1 MNRSRSIIEDVN
13 GLQAVMQEWRR
24 DIHRHPELAFNENRT
39 AEMVA
44 QNLESFGA
52 EVFTGIGKT
61 GVVGKLT
68 NGNSDNAIGLRADMD
83 ALPMQENNDFSY
95 RSVNEGVFHGCGH
108 DGHTAMLLGAAKY
121 LSLTKEF
128 DGTVYFI
135 FQPAEEAAGGA
146 PEMIKDGLFDKF
158 RMASVYG
165 MHNMPG
171 MPVGEF
177 GIRCGHMFAA
187 FAPFDIEITGIG
199 GHAAMPQNCVDPI
212 VISSSVIQALQTVVS
227 RNIDP
232 FKPSVISVT
241 QVHAGDAY
249 NVIPDRVQLSGGV
262 RYFDQESGLIIKRRI
277 EEVLQGIC
285 STYGASFTLNYD
297 ELYPVL
303 SNHEKETGIA
313 VTAAC
318 DLVGAEKV
326 NAEIPATAGSE
337 DFAFMLLEKPGAY
350 ILIGN
355 GDGKGGCMIHHSS
368 YDFNDRILPLG
379 ASYWA
384 QLAENILT

>member
-1 MNRSRSIIEDVN
+1 MNRSRLIIEDVN
-13 GLQAVMQEWRR
+13 ELQAVMQEWRR
-24 DIHRHPELAFNENRT
+24 DIHQHPELAFNENRT

-68 NGNSDNAIGLRADMD
+68 NGNSDKAIGLRADMD

-158 RMASVYG
+158 RMTSVYG

-171 MPVGEF
+171 MPVGQF
-177 GIRCGHMFAA
+177 GIRSGHMFAA

-249 NVIPDRVQLSGGV
+249 NVIPDSVQLCGGV

-313 VTAAC
+313 VTAAS

-379 ASYWA
+379 ASYWI

>member
-1 MNRSRSIIEDVN
+1 MNRSRLIIEDVN
-13 GLQAVMQEWRR
+13 ELQAVMQEWRR
-24 DIHRHPELAFNENRT
+24 DIHQHPELAFNENRT

-158 RMASVYG
+158 RMTSVYG

-171 MPVGEF
+171 MPVGQF
-177 GIRCGHMFAA
+177 GIRSGHMFAA

-241 QVHAGDAY
+241 QVHAGAAY
-249 NVIPDRVQLSGGV
+249 NVIPDSVQLCGGV

-313 VTAAC
+313 VTAAS

-379 ASYWA
+379 ASYWI

>member
-1 MNRSRSIIEDVN
+1 MNRSRSIIVDVN
-13 GLQAVMQEWRR
+13 KLQAVMQECRR
-24 DIHRHPELAFNENRT
+24 DIHQHPELAFNENRT

-44 QNLESFGA
+44 HNLESFGA
-52 EVFTGIGKT
+52 EVFAGIGKT

-95 RSVNEGVFHGCGH
+95 RSINEGVFHGCGH

-121 LSLTKEF
+121 LTLTKEF
-128 DGTVYFI
+128 EGTVYFI

-158 RMASVYG
+158 RMTSVYG

-171 MPVGEF
+171 MPVGQF
-177 GIRCGHMFAA
+177 GIRSGHMFAA

-232 FKPSVISVT
+232 FKLSVISVT

-249 NVIPDRVQLSGGV
+249 NVIPDKVKLCGGV

-303 SNHEKETGIA
+303 SNHEKETDIA
-313 VTAAC
+313 VTAAS

-326 NAEIPATAGSE
+326 NTEIPATAGSE
-337 DFAFMLLEKPGAY
+337 DFAFMLQEKPGAY

-355 GDGKGGCMIHHSS
+355 GDGEGGCMIHHSS

-379 ASYWA
+379 ASYWI
-384 QLAENILT
+384 QLTENILT

>member
-1 MNRSRSIIEDVN
+1 MNRSRLIIEDVN
-13 GLQAVMQEWRR
+13 ELQAVMQEWRR
-24 DIHRHPELAFNENRT
+24 DIHQHPELAFNENRT

-158 RMASVYG
+158 KMTSVYG

-171 MPVGEF
+171 MPVGQF
-177 GIRCGHMFAA
+177 GIRSGHMFAA

-249 NVIPDRVQLSGGV
+249 NVIPDSVQLCGGV

-313 VTAAC
+313 VTAAS

-379 ASYWA
+379 ASYWI

>member
-13 GLQAVMQEWRR
+13 GLQTIMQEWRR

-39 AEMVA
+39 AQLVA
-44 QNLESFGA
+44 HNLESFGA

-68 NGNSDNAIGLRADMD
+68 NGSSENAIGLRADMD

-95 RSVNEGVFHGCGH
+95 RSINEGVFHGCGH
-108 DGHTAMLLGAAKY
+108 DGHTGMLLGAAKY
-121 LSLTKEF
+121 LSATKEF

-158 RMASVYG
+158 RMTSVYG

-171 MPVGEF
+171 MPVGQF
-177 GIRCGHMFAA
+177 GIRSGHMFAA

-249 NVIPDRVQLSGGV
+249 NVIPDSVQLCGGV

-313 VTAAC
+313 VTAAS

-379 ASYWA
+379 ASYWI
-384 QLAENILT
+384 QLAENVLT

>member
-1 MNRSRSIIEDVN
+1 MNRSRTIIEDVN
-13 GLQAVMQEWRR
+13 GLQKLMQEWRR
-24 DIHRHPELAFNENRT
+24 DIHKHPELAFHENRT
-39 AEMVA
+39 AEMVT

-68 NGNSDNAIGLRADMD
+68 NGKSDNAIGLRADMD

-95 RSVNEGVFHGCGH
+95 RSINKGVFHGCGH

-128 DGTVYFI
+128 DGTVYFV

-146 PEMIKDGLFDKF
+146 PEMIKDGLFEKF
-158 RMASVYG
+158 RMTSIYG

-171 MPVGEF
+171 MPVGQF
-177 GIRCGHMFAA
+177 GIRSGHMFAA

-249 NVIPDRVQLSGGV
+249 NVIPDKVKLSGGV
-262 RYFDQESGLIIKRRI
+262 RYFDQGSGLIIKRRI

-285 STYGASFTLNYD
+285 SSYGASFTWNYD

-303 SNHEKETGIA
+303 SNHEKETDIA
-313 VTAAC
+313 VKAAS

-337 DFAFMLLEKPGAY
+337 DFAFMLWEKPGAY

-355 GDGKGGCMIHHSS
+355 GDGEGGCMIHHSS

-379 ASYWA
+379 AAYWI

>member
-1 MNRSRSIIEDVN
+1 MNRSRSIIENVN
-13 GLQAVMQEWRR
+13 GLQPVMQEWRR

-158 RMASVYG
+158 RMNSVYG

-171 MPVGEF
+171 MPVGQF
-177 GIRCGHMFAA
+177 GIRSGHMFAA

-249 NVIPDRVQLSGGV
+249 NVIPDSVQLCGGV

-313 VTAAC
+313 VTAAS

-379 ASYWA
+379 ASYWI
-384 QLAENILT
+384 QLAENVLT

>member
-1 MNRSRSIIEDVN
+1 MNRSRLIIEDVN

-68 NGNSDNAIGLRADMD
+68 NGNSDNAIGVRADMD

-146 PEMIKDGLFDKF
+146 PEMIKDGLFAKF
-158 RMASVYG
+158 RMTSVYG
-165 MHNMPG
+165 MHYMPG
-171 MPVGEF
+171 MPVGQF
-177 GIRCGHMFAA
+177 GIRSGHMFAA

-249 NVIPDRVQLSGGV
+249 NVIPDSVQLCGGV

-313 VTAAC
+313 VTAAS
-318 DLVGAEKV
+318 DLVGAGKV
-326 NAEIPATAGSE
+326 NAKIPATAGSE

-379 ASYWA
+379 ASYWI

>member
-1 MNRSRSIIEDVN
+1 MNRSRLIIEDVN
-13 GLQAVMQEWRR
+13 ELQAVMQEWRR
-24 DIHRHPELAFNENRT
+24 DIHQHPELAFNENRT

-158 RMASVYG
+158 RMTSVYG

-171 MPVGEF
+171 MPVGQF
-177 GIRCGHMFAA
+177 GIRSGHMFAA

-249 NVIPDRVQLSGGV
+249 NVIPDRVQLCGGV

-313 VTAAC
+313 VTAAS

-379 ASYWA
+379 ASYWI

>member
-1 MNRSRSIIEDVN
+1 MNRSRSIIENVN
-13 GLQAVMQEWRR
+13 GLQPVMQEWRR

-158 RMASVYG
+158 KMTSVYG

-171 MPVGEF
+171 MPVGQF
-177 GIRCGHMFAA
+177 GIRSGHMFAA

-249 NVIPDRVQLSGGV
+249 NVIPDSVQLCGGV

-313 VTAAC
+313 VTAAS

-379 ASYWA
+379 ASYWI

>member
-1 MNRSRSIIEDVN
+1 MNRSRSIIENVN
-13 GLQAVMQEWRR
+13 GLQPVMQEWRR
-24 DIHRHPELAFNENRT
+24 DIHQHPELAFNENRT

-158 RMASVYG
+158 RMTSVYG

-171 MPVGEF
+171 MPVGQF
-177 GIRCGHMFAA
+177 GIRSGHMFAA

-249 NVIPDRVQLSGGV
+249 NVIPDSVQLCGGV

-313 VTAAC
+313 VTAAS

-379 ASYWA
+379 ASYWI

>member
-1 MNRSRSIIEDVN
+1 MNRSRSIIENVN
-13 GLQAVMQEWRR
+13 GLQPVMQEWRR

-158 RMASVYG
+158 RMTSVYG

-171 MPVGEF
+171 MPVGQF
-177 GIRCGHMFAA
+177 GIRSGHMFAA

-249 NVIPDRVQLSGGV
+249 NVIPDSVQLCGGV

-313 VTAAC
+313 VTAAS

-379 ASYWA
+379 ASYWI
-384 QLAENILT
+384 QLAENILS

>member
-13 GLQAVMQEWRR
+13 GLQTIMQEWRR

-158 RMASVYG
+158 RMTSVYG

-171 MPVGEF
+171 MPVGQF
-177 GIRCGHMFAA
+177 GIRSGHMFAA

-249 NVIPDRVQLSGGV
+249 NVIPDSVQLCGGV

-313 VTAAC
+313 VTAAS

-379 ASYWA
+379 ASYWI

>member
-1 MNRSRSIIEDVN
+1 MNRSRSIIVDVN
-13 GLQAVMQEWRR
+13 ELQAVMQEWRR
-24 DIHRHPELAFNENRT
+24 DIHQHPELAFNENRT

-44 QNLESFGA
+44 HNLESFGA

-95 RSVNEGVFHGCGH
+95 RSINEGVFHGCGH

-128 DGTVYFI
+128 EGTVYFI

-158 RMASVYG
+158 RMTSVYG

-171 MPVGEF
+171 MPVGQF
-177 GIRCGHMFAA
+177 GIRSGHMFAA

-232 FKPSVISVT
+232 FKLSVISVT

-249 NVIPDRVQLSGGV
+249 NVIPDKVKLCGGV

-277 EEVLQGIC
+277 EEILQGIC

-303 SNHEKETGIA
+303 SNHEKETDIA
-313 VTAAC
+313 VTAAS

-337 DFAFMLLEKPGAY
+337 DFAFMLQEKPGAY

-355 GDGKGGCMIHHSS
+355 GDGEGGCMIHHSS

-379 ASYWA
+379 ASYWI
-384 QLAENILT
+384 QLTENILT

>member
-1 MNRSRSIIEDVN
+1 MNRSRTIIEDVN
-13 GLQAVMQEWRR
+13 ELQKLMQEWRR
-24 DIHRHPELAFNENRT
+24 DIHKHPELAFHENRT

-68 NGNSDNAIGLRADMD
+68 NGKSDNAIGLRADMD

-95 RSVNEGVFHGCGH
+95 RSINEGVFHGCGH

-146 PEMIKDGLFDKF
+146 PEMIKDGLFEKF
-158 RMASVYG
+158 RMTSIYG

-171 MPVGEF
+171 MPVGQF
-177 GIRCGHMFAA
+177 GIRSGHMFAA

-249 NVIPDRVQLSGGV
+249 NVIPDKVKLSGGV
-262 RYFDQESGLIIKRRI
+262 RYFDQGSGLIIKQRI

-285 STYGASFTLNYD
+285 SSYGASFTWNYD
-297 ELYPVL
+297 ELYPVR
-303 SNHEKETGIA
+303 SNHEKETDIA
-313 VTAAC
+313 VKAAS

-337 DFAFMLLEKPGAY
+337 DFAFMLWEKPGAY

-355 GDGKGGCMIHHSS
+355 GDGEGGCMIHHSS

-379 ASYWA
+379 AAYWI

>member
-13 GLQAVMQEWRR
+13 GLQTIMQEWRR

-39 AEMVA
+39 AELVA

-68 NGNSDNAIGLRADMD
+68 NGSSENAIGLRADMD

-95 RSVNEGVFHGCGH
+95 RSINEGVFHGCGH

-121 LSLTKEF
+121 LSATKEF

-158 RMASVYG
+158 RMTSVYG

-171 MPVGEF
+171 MPVGQF
-177 GIRCGHMFAA
+177 GIRSGHMFAA

-199 GHAAMPQNCVDPI
+199 GHAAMPQNCIDPI
-212 VISSSVIQALQTVVS
+212 IISSSVIQALQTIVS

-249 NVIPDRVQLSGGV
+249 NVIPDKVKLCGGV
-262 RYFDQESGLIIKRRI
+262 RYFDQGSGLIIKQRI

-285 STYGASFTLNYD
+285 STFGASFTLNYD

-303 SNHEKETGIA
+303 SNHEKETDIA
-313 VTAAC
+313 VTAAS
-318 DLVGAEKV
+318 DLVGTEQV
-326 NAEIPATAGSE
+326 DAEIPATAGSE
-337 DFAFMLLEKPGAY
+337 DFAFMLQEKPGAY

-355 GDGKGGCMIHHSS
+355 GDGEGGCMIHHSN

-379 ASYWA
+379 ASYWI
-384 QLAENILT
+384 QLAENVLT

>member
-1 MNRSRSIIEDVN
+1 MNRSRLIIEDVN

-158 RMASVYG
+158 RMTSVYG

-171 MPVGEF
+171 MPVGQF
-177 GIRCGHMFAA
+177 GIRSGHMFAA

-241 QVHAGDAY
+241 QMHAGDAY
-249 NVIPDRVQLSGGV
+249 NVIPDKVKLSGGV

-303 SNHEKETGIA
+303 SNHEKETDIA
-313 VTAAC
+313 ITAAS
-318 DLVGAEKV
+318 DLVGADKV
-326 NAEIPATAGSE
+326 NAKIPATAGSE
-337 DFAFMLLEKPGAY
+337 DFAFMLQEKPGAY

-379 ASYWA
+379 AGYWI

>member
-1 MNRSRSIIEDVN
+1 MNRSRSIIDDVN
-13 GLQAVMQEWRR
+13 ELQAVMQEWRR
-24 DIHRHPELAFNENRT
+24 DIHQHPELAFNENRT

-95 RSVNEGVFHGCGH
+95 RSINEGVFHGCGH

-158 RMASVYG
+158 RMTSVYG

-171 MPVGEF
+171 MPVGQF
-177 GIRCGHMFAA
+177 GIRSGHMFAA

-212 VISSSVIQALQTVVS
+212 VIASSVIQALQTVVS

-249 NVIPDRVQLSGGV
+249 NVIPDSVQLCGGV
-262 RYFDQESGLIIKRRI
+262 RYFDQESGLIIKRRV

-285 STYGASFTLNYD
+285 STYGASFTLSYD

-303 SNHEKETGIA
+303 SNHEKETDIA
-313 VTAAC
+313 VTAAS

-337 DFAFMLLEKPGAY
+337 DFAFMLQEKPGAY

-379 ASYWA
+379 SSYWIR
-384 QLAENILT
+384 LAENVLT

>member
-1 MNRSRSIIEDVN
+1 MNRSRLIIEDVN
-13 GLQAVMQEWRR
+13 ELQAVMQEWRR
-24 DIHRHPELAFNENRT
+24 DIHQHPELAFNENRT

-158 RMASVYG
+158 RMTSVYG

-171 MPVGEF
+171 MPVGQF
-177 GIRCGHMFAA
+177 GIRSGHMFAA

-249 NVIPDRVQLSGGV
+249 NVIPDSVQLCGGV

-313 VTAAC
+313 VTAAS

-337 DFAFMLLEKPGAY
+337 DFAFMLMEKPGAY

-384 QLAENILT
+384 QLAENVLT

>member
-1 MNRSRSIIEDVN
+1 MNRSRAIIEDVN
-13 GLQAVMQEWRR
+13 ELQKLMQEWRR
-24 DIHRHPELAFNENRT
+24 DIHKHPELAFHENRT

-68 NGNSDNAIGLRADMD
+68 NGKSDNAIGLRADMD

-95 RSVNEGVFHGCGH
+95 RSINEGVFHGCGH

-146 PEMIKDGLFDKF
+146 PEMIKDGLFEKF
-158 RMASVYG
+158 RMTSIYG

-171 MPVGEF
+171 MPVGQF
-177 GIRCGHMFAA
+177 GIRSGHMFAA

-227 RNIDP
+227 RNIEP

-249 NVIPDRVQLSGGV
+249 NVIPDKVKLSGGV
-262 RYFDQESGLIIKRRI
+262 RYFDQGSGLIIKRRI

-285 STYGASFTLNYD
+285 SSYGASFTWNYD

-303 SNHEKETGIA
+303 SNHEKETDIA
-313 VTAAC
+313 VKAAS

-337 DFAFMLLEKPGAY
+337 DFAFMLWEKPGAY

-355 GDGKGGCMIHHSS
+355 GDGEGGCMIHHSS

-379 ASYWA
+379 AAYWI

>member
-1 MNRSRSIIEDVN
+1 MNRSRLIIEDVN
-13 GLQAVMQEWRR
+13 ELQAVMQEWRR
-24 DIHRHPELAFNENRT
+24 DIHQHPELAFNENRT

-68 NGNSDNAIGLRADMD
+68 NGSSENAIGLRADMD

-158 RMASVYG
+158 RMTSVYG

-171 MPVGEF
+171 MPVGQF
-177 GIRCGHMFAA
+177 GIRSGHMFAA

-249 NVIPDRVQLSGGV
+249 NVIPDSVQLCGGV

-313 VTAAC
+313 VTAAS

-379 ASYWA
+379 ASYWI

>member
-1 MNRSRSIIEDVN
+1 MNRSRSIIENVN

-158 RMASVYG
+158 RMTSVYG

-171 MPVGEF
+171 MPVGQF
-177 GIRCGHMFAA
+177 GIRSGHMFAA

-232 FKPSVISVT
+232 FKLSVISVT

-249 NVIPDRVQLSGGV
+249 NVIPDKVKLCGGV
-262 RYFDQESGLIIKRRI
+262 RYFDQESGLIIKQRI
-277 EEVLQGIC
+277 EEILQGIC
-285 STYGASFTLNYD
+285 STYGASFTLIYD

-303 SNHEKETGIA
+303 SNHEKETDIA
-313 VTAAC
+313 VTAAS

-355 GDGKGGCMIHHSS
+355 GDGEGGCMIHHSS

-379 ASYWA
+379 ASYWI
-384 QLAENILT
+384 QLTENILT

>member
-1 MNRSRSIIEDVN
+1 MNRSRLIIEDVN
-13 GLQAVMQEWRR
+13 ELQAVMQEWRR

-158 RMASVYG
+158 RMTSVYG

-171 MPVGEF
+171 MPVGQF
-177 GIRCGHMFAA
+177 GIRSGHMFAA

-249 NVIPDRVQLSGGV
+249 NVIPDSVQLCGGV

-313 VTAAC
+313 VTAAS

-379 ASYWA
+379 ASYWI

>member
-1 MNRSRSIIEDVN
+1 MNRSRSIIVDVN
-13 GLQAVMQEWRR
+13 KLQAVMQEWRR
-24 DIHRHPELAFNENRT
+24 DIHQHPELAFNENRT

-44 QNLESFGA
+44 HNLESFGA

-95 RSVNEGVFHGCGH
+95 RSINEGVFHGCGH

-128 DGTVYFI
+128 EGTVYFI

-158 RMASVYG
+158 RMTSVYG

-171 MPVGEF
+171 MPVGQF
-177 GIRCGHMFAA
+177 GIRSGHMFAA

-232 FKPSVISVT
+232 FKLSVISVT

-249 NVIPDRVQLSGGV
+249 NVIPDKVKLCGGV

-277 EEVLQGIC
+277 EEILQGIC
-285 STYGASFTLNYD
+285 STYGASFTLNYE

-303 SNHEKETGIA
+303 SNHEKETDIA
-313 VTAAC
+313 VTAAS

-337 DFAFMLLEKPGAY
+337 DFAFMLQEKPGAY

-355 GDGKGGCMIHHSS
+355 GDGEGGCMIHHSS

-379 ASYWA
+379 ASYWI
-384 QLAENILT
+384 QLTENILT

>member
-13 GLQAVMQEWRR
+13 ELQAVMQEWRR

-158 RMASVYG
+158 RMTSVYG

-171 MPVGEF
+171 MPVGQF
-177 GIRCGHMFAA
+177 GIRSGHMFAA

-249 NVIPDRVQLSGGV
+249 NVIPDSVQLCGGV

-313 VTAAC
+313 VTAAS

-379 ASYWA
+379 ASYWI

>member
-1 MNRSRSIIEDVN
+1 MNRSRSIIVDVN
-13 GLQAVMQEWRR
+13 KLQAVMQEWRR
-24 DIHRHPELAFNENRT
+24 DIHQHPELAFNENRT

-44 QNLESFGA
+44 HNLESFGA

-95 RSVNEGVFHGCGH
+95 RSINEGVFHGCGH

-128 DGTVYFI
+128 EGTVYFI

-158 RMASVYG
+158 RMTSVYG

-171 MPVGEF
+171 MPVGQF
-177 GIRCGHMFAA
+177 GIRSGHMFAA

-232 FKPSVISVT
+232 FKLSVISVT

-249 NVIPDRVQLSGGV
+249 NVIPDKVKLCGGV

-277 EEVLQGIC
+277 EEILQGIC

-303 SNHEKETGIA
+303 SNHEKETDIA
-313 VTAAC
+313 VTAAS

-337 DFAFMLLEKPGAY
+337 DFAFMLQEKPGAY

-355 GDGKGGCMIHHSS
+355 GDGEGGCMIHHSS

-379 ASYWA
+379 ASYWI
-384 QLAENILT
+384 QLTENILT

>member
-1 MNRSRSIIEDVN
+1 MNRSRSIIENVN
-13 GLQAVMQEWRR
+13 GLQPVMQEWRR

-158 RMASVYG
+158 RMTSVYG

-171 MPVGEF
+171 MPVGQF
-177 GIRCGHMFAA
+177 GIRSGHMFAA

-199 GHAAMPQNCVDPI
+199 GHAAMPQNCIDPI
-212 VISSSVIQALQTVVS
+212 IISSSVIQALQTIVS

-249 NVIPDRVQLSGGV
+249 NVIPDKVKLCGGV
-262 RYFDQESGLIIKRRI
+262 RYFDQGSGLIIKQRI

-285 STYGASFTLNYD
+285 STFGASFILNYD

-303 SNHEKETGIA
+303 SNHEKETDIA
-313 VTAAC
+313 VTAAS
-318 DLVGAEKV
+318 DLVGTEQV
-326 NAEIPATAGSE
+326 DAEIPATAGSE
-337 DFAFMLLEKPGAY
+337 DFAFMLQEKPGAY

-355 GDGKGGCMIHHSS
+355 GDGEGGCMIHHSN

-379 ASYWA
+379 ASYWI
-384 QLAENILT
+384 QLAENVLT

>member
-1 MNRSRSIIEDVN
+1 MNRSRLIIEDVN
-13 GLQAVMQEWRR
+13 ELQAVMQEWRR
-24 DIHRHPELAFNENRT
+24 DIHQHPELAFNENRT

-95 RSVNEGVFHGCGH
+95 RSINEGVFHGCGH

-158 RMASVYG
+158 RMTSVYG

-171 MPVGEF
+171 MPVGQF
-177 GIRCGHMFAA
+177 GIRSGHMFAA

-249 NVIPDRVQLSGGV
+249 NVIPDSVQLCGGV

-313 VTAAC
+313 VTAAS

-379 ASYWA
+379 ASYWI

>member
-1 MNRSRSIIEDVN
+1 MNRSRSIIENVN
-13 GLQAVMQEWRR
+13 GLQPVMQEWRL

-61 GVVGKLT
+61 GVVGQLT

-158 RMASVYG
+158 RMTSVYG

-171 MPVGEF
+171 MPVGQF
-177 GIRCGHMFAA
+177 GIRSGHMFAA

-249 NVIPDRVQLSGGV
+249 NVIPDSVQLCGGV

-313 VTAAC
+313 VTAAS

-379 ASYWA
+379 ASYWI

>member
-1 MNRSRSIIEDVN
+1 MNRSRLIIEDVN
-13 GLQAVMQEWRR
+13 ELQAVMQEWRR
-24 DIHRHPELAFNENRT
+24 DIHQHPELAFNENRT

-44 QNLESFGA
+44 QNLKSFGV

-121 LSLTKEF
+121 LSSTKEF
-128 DGTVYFI
+128 NGTAYFI

-158 RMASVYG
+158 RMTSVYG

-171 MPVGEF
+171 MPVGQF
-177 GIRCGHMFAA
+177 GIRSGHMFAA

-249 NVIPDRVQLSGGV
+249 NVIPDSVQLCGGV

-313 VTAAC
+313 VTAAS

-355 GDGKGGCMIHHSS
+355 GDGEGGCMIHHSS

-379 ASYWA
+379 ASYWI
-384 QLAENILT
+384 QLTENILT

>member
-1 MNRSRSIIEDVN
+1 MNRSRSIIENVN
-13 GLQAVMQEWRR
+13 GLQPVMQEWRR

-158 RMASVYG
+158 RMTSVYG

-171 MPVGEF
+171 MPVGQF
-177 GIRCGHMFAA
+177 GIRSGHMFAA

-249 NVIPDRVQLSGGV
+249 NVIPDSVQLCGGV

-313 VTAAC
+313 VTAAS

-379 ASYWA
+379 ASYWI

>member
-13 GLQAVMQEWRR
+13 GLQPVMQEWRR

-158 RMASVYG
+158 RMTSVYG

-171 MPVGEF
+171 MPVGQF
-177 GIRCGHMFAA
+177 GIRSGHMFAA

-249 NVIPDRVQLSGGV
+249 NVIPDSVQLCGGV

-313 VTAAC
+313 VTAAS

-379 ASYWA
+379 ASYWI

>member
-1 MNRSRSIIEDVN
+1 MNRSRTIIEDVN
-13 GLQAVMQEWRR
+13 ELQKLMQEWRR
-24 DIHRHPELAFNENRT
+24 DIHKHPELAFHENRT
-39 AEMVA
+39 AEMVT

-68 NGNSDNAIGLRADMD
+68 NGKSDNAIGLRADMD

-95 RSVNEGVFHGCGH
+95 RSINEGVFHGCGH

-146 PEMIKDGLFDKF
+146 PEMIKDGLFEKF
-158 RMASVYG
+158 RMTSIYG

-171 MPVGEF
+171 MPVGQF
-177 GIRCGHMFAA
+177 GIRSGHMFAA

-199 GHAAMPQNCVDPI
+199 GHAAMPQNCIDPI
-212 VISSSVIQALQTVVS
+212 IISSSVIQALQTIVS

-249 NVIPDRVQLSGGV
+249 NVIPDKVKLCGGV
-262 RYFDQESGLIIKRRI
+262 RYFDQGSGLIIKQRI

-285 STYGASFTLNYD
+285 STFGASFILNYD

-303 SNHEKETGIA
+303 SNHEKETDIA
-313 VTAAC
+313 VTAAS
-318 DLVGAEKV
+318 DLVGTEQV
-326 NAEIPATAGSE
+326 DAEIPATAGSE
-337 DFAFMLLEKPGAY
+337 DFAFMLQEKPGAY

-355 GDGKGGCMIHHSS
+355 GDGEGGCMIHHSN

-379 ASYWA
+379 ASYWI
-384 QLAENILT
+384 QLTENVLT